1 MDGTFANQAQKR
13 QKNRGGKRPAKN
25 RRLVAPT

>member
-13 QKNRGGKRPAKN
+13 QKIAAGSDRQKTAG
-25 RRLVAPT
+25 